1 MRAILSLFAL
11 IATLLVVS
19 DVPAQFP
26 QQGGGQQGGGK
37 KGKGGGGQGG
47 AQGGPQGATQGMIIP
62 GGGKGGQGGNPFGGG
77 KSPFGGGGL
86 SKDSANVFEM
96 LAKGKPYFMI
106 SETRTLRGP
115 LSAFAKEQGITN
127 DQITREQFNTF
138 YAKMDQYSGAGG
150 GGGRQNF
157 GPGGEGFTPPPGSPP
172 IAPGQDP
179 LQAIAQ
185 WAEADFKRRDING
198 DGRLVPE
205 EMSDQLRNQL
215 DRWDTDHDGLISL
228 DEYKVYYSA
237 RLQMRDGAPDQQP
250 NPVSIL
256 IEEDYDRRPDVIRA
270 GKLPKELPR
279 WFGELDTDQDGQVA
293 LHEWFKAGK
302 EIDEFKEWDRN
313 DDGLLTAEEVLFH
326 MKANG
331 ISTASNGNRGP
342 GGTSMGDR
350 AFGRGPGEW
359 NGIGGGE
366 SGGEGRPKGKKD
378 GGGGMA
384 DFFKKK
390 KGGG

>member
-11 IATLLVVS
+11 IATLLVAS

-26 QQGGGQQGGGK
+26 PQGGQQGGGK
-37 KGKGGGGQGG
+37 KGKDGGR
-47 AQGGPQGATQGMIIP
+47 GGPQGATP
-62 GGGKGGQGGNPFGGG
+62 GGIQFGGG
-77 KSPFGGGGL
+77 KTPFGGGGL
-86 SKDSANVFEM
+86 TANAASTFEM
-96 LAKGKPYFMI
+96 VSKGRPYFLI

-115 LSAFAKEQGITN
+115 LTAFAKEQGITN

-138 YAKMDQYSGAGG
+138 YAKMDQYSSAPGG
-150 GGGRQNF
+150 GGGRQGF
-157 GPGGEGFTPPPGSPP
+157 GGGDGLTPPPGSPP

-205 EMSDQLRNQL
+205 EMSEQLRNQI
-215 DRWDTDHDGLISL
+215 DRWDTDHDGLVNL

-237 RLQMRDGAPDQQP
+237 RLQMRDGAPSQP
-250 NPVSIL
+250 NPVTIL

-270 GKLPKELPR
+270 GKLPKELPK
-279 WFGELDTDQDGQVA
+279 WFGELDGDQDGQVA

-302 EIDEFKEWDRN
+302 EVDDFKEWDRN
-313 DDGLLTAEEVLFH
+313 DDGLVTAEEVLFH
-326 MKANG
+326 MKSNG
-331 ISTASNGNRGP
+331 ISTASSGNRGP
-342 GGTSMGDR
+342 GGPSMGER
-350 AFGRGPGEW
+350 PFGRGPGEW
-359 NGIGGGE
+359 NAGRDNE
-366 SGGEGRPKGKKD
+366 SGGDPRSKGKKD
-378 GGGGMA
+378 GGGMA

-390 KGGG
+390 KGG